1 MPIAKK
7 KDIKKDIPQEFLNQ
21 MKSNLSKT
29 VTTVEEDIPES
40 EEQPVVLQKEAPVA
54 AVAKPATVKDKY
66 ADVMNVRLSKGRR
79 NEIKAFCTNCGVT
92 VTQYIESSFEY
103 LSQEFAAG
111 NFVISKGGITKISN

>member
-7 KDIKKDIPQEFLNQ
+7 KDIKQDIRQEFLNQ

-29 VTTVEEDIPES
+29 VTAVEEDIPES

-79 NEIKAFCTNCGVT
+79 N
-92 VTQYIESSFEY
+92 
-103 LSQEFAAG
+103 
-111 NFVISKGGITKISN
+111 

>member
-1 MPIAKK
+1 MPIAK
-7 KDIKKDIPQEFLNQ
+7 KKDIPQEFLNQ

-29 VTTVEEDIPES
+29 VTAVEEEAPEP
-40 EEQPVVLQKEAPVA
+40 EVKPVVQQTETPIV
-54 AVAKPATVKDKY
+54 VTETKPAPAPAKDKY

-103 LSQEFAAG
+103 LAKEVAAG
-111 NFVISKGGITKISN
+111 NVVISKGGITKLSN